1 MIWKKINSMKK
12 IVKILLAL
20 LLLFIAMLFAIPV
33 LFKDKVVEIIQTQI
47 NENVNADVS
56 FSNAKLSL
64 ISSFP
69 DLTVGLY
76 DLKVVNKAPFEGE
89 ELLSFEALT
98 LGVDLMSAISG
109 DEIVVN
115 EVILDNANINVL
127 IDKEGNANFDIA
139 KESEAEEEETEE
151 QSEEAEGGFKMALDH
166 YEIKNLNLVYDD
178 KMYVTY
184 LSLANLNHSGSGDF
198 TSDLFDLSTVTS
210 IEAINCK
217 YDDVA
222 YVENVSLD
230 WSADLSMN
238 MTESKYSFIKNEL
251 KLNELVTK
259 IDGSIAMPEEAIDF
273 DLKIDAPNQD
283 FKGLF
288 SLIPSAYSS
297 DMAGIETSGKFSLLT
312 ILKGEFTDY
321 KYPGYQVDLTV
332 ENGSVHYADL
342 PESITDIQVD
352 FHVNNKTGHDDD
364 LQVNLKQF
372 YALFGKYVLDA
383 SLKYDHPITNP
394 KVAMSVQTQIDLAH
408 LKDFI
413 ELEDQEEYTGM
424 ITANLKA
431 SGYLNDLEE
440 EKYEDFQAEGEV
452 NILDFSYKAQDMV
465 PTTISSAYF
474 EFTPKSFILN
484 TLEGKV
490 GQSDFKANGGIDNIL
505 SYALRDELL
514 KGSFDLHSNSF
525 DLNEWME
532 EEGADAEESVESV
545 DTTTYDI
552 YEVPKNLDFRISAS
566 IGEILYEDIEMKE
579 AKGTLLVKEG
589 RVKFVKSEMK
599 MLGGKTKF
607 NGFYSTEDMDNPK
620 TGFYMAIENFDIP
633 TTYKTFNSVQ
643 KLAPGAQF
651 MEGDF
656 STQISFASNLL
667 YNYDLD
673 LNTISG
679 KGNLTSKAVKLKNA
693 PTFKK
698 IADVVKYEKLNDVEF
713 KNVNINYE
721 FKDGKVVVE
730 PFDVKMGESDLSISG
745 ENGFDQTINYKM
757 VLTMPTSMLGGSAS
771 SVVKD
776 FSSELSKITGKQSDI
791 GSHINFNIV
800 AKGPYDSP
808 KVSVHP
814 AGTHGKASDV
824 IDDIKEE
831 VKEAVTEVIEE
842 TVDKAKEQAIAE
854 AEKQA
859 AKLKLEVKKGA
870 DIIRAEGKK
879 QAAAFKKK
887 GYQEADNLVAKAKS
901 PLAKATAKK
910 TAAQMKKETDKK
922 ANQIIQKAN
931 KEADEKER
939 LAGEKADKLIEEAK
953 KK

>member
-1 MIWKKINSMKK
+1 MKK
-12 IVKILLAL
+12 VIKVLLVLVILLVAS
-20 LLLFIAMLFAIPV
+20 IIAIPV
-33 LFKDKVVEIIQTQI
+33 LFKDQIVEMIQEEV
-47 NENVNADVS
+47 NKSVNAEVS
-56 FSNAKLSL
+56 FEDADLSL

-69 DLTVGLY
+69 DLTLSLHK
-76 DLKVVNKAPFEGE
+76 LKVINKAPFEGK
-89 ELLSFEALT
+89 ELVSFESLS

-109 DEIVVN
+109 DEIVVK
-115 EVILDNANINVL
+115 EVILDEANINVL
-127 IDKEGNANFDIA
+127 IDEEGIANFDIA
-139 KESEAEEEETEE
+139 KKSDSDEEETEGE
-151 QSEEAEGGFKMALDH
+151 VEESEGGFKMALDH
-166 YEIKNLNLVYDD
+166 YEINNLNLVYDD

-184 LSLANLNHSGSGDF
+184 LSLTNLNHSGNGDF
-198 TSDLFDLSTVTS
+198 TSDLFDLSTTTS

-217 YDDVA
+217 YYEVA
-222 YVENVSLD
+222 YVENVSLNWD
-230 WSADLSMN
+230 ADFSMN
-238 MTESKYSFIKNEL
+238 MTESKYAFIKNEL

-259 IDGSIAMPEEAIDF
+259 IDGSIAMRAESIDF

-288 SLIPSAYSS
+288 SLIPLAYSKE
-297 DMAGIETSGKFSLLT
+297 MIGIETSGKFSLLT
-312 ILKGEFTDY
+312 VLKGEYTGF
-321 KYPGYQVDLTV
+321 KYPAYQVDLTV
-332 ENGSVHYADL
+332 ENSSVHYAEL

-383 SLKYDHPITNP
+383 SLKYDHPISNP
-394 KVAMSVQTQIDLAH
+394 KVSMTVQTQMDLAH
-408 LKDFI
+408 LKDVMEI
-413 ELEDQEEYTGM
+413 EDKEEYTGM

-440 EKYEDFQAEGEV
+440 EKYDDFQAEGEV
-452 NILDFSYKAQDMV
+452 NVLDFSYKAQDMV
-465 PTTISSAYF
+465 PTTISAAYF
-474 EFTPKSFILN
+474 ELTPQSFKLN
-484 TLEGKV
+484 TLEGQIGK
-490 GQSDFKANGGIDNIL
+490 SDFKASGGIDNIL
-505 SYALRDELL
+505 SYALKDELL

-525 DLNEWME
+525 DLSEWME
-532 EEGADAEESVESV
+532 EEEAKVEETKEIV
-545 DTTTYDI
+545 DITTYDI

-566 IGEILYEDIEMKE
+566 IGEILYEDIEMTE

-589 RVKFVKSEMK
+589 RVKFIKSEMQ

-607 NGFYSTEDMDNPK
+607 NGFYSTEDMNNPK

-633 TTYKTFNSVQ
+633 STYKTFNSLQ

-667 YNYDLD
+667 HNYDLD

-679 KGNLTSKAVKLKNA
+679 KGSLTSKAVKLKNSPA
-693 PTFKK
+693 FTK

-721 FKDGKVVVE
+721 FNDGKVVVD

-771 SVVKD
+771 SLVQG
-776 FSSELSKITGKQSDI
+776 FSSELSKITGKQSSI

-800 AKGPYDSP
+800 AKGLYDNP

-814 AGTHGKASDV
+814 TGTHGKSTEV
-824 IDDIKEE
+824 IDDIKEVLVE
-831 VKEAVTEVIEE
+831 GVEE
-842 TVDKAKEQAIAE
+842 TIDKAKEQAIAE

-859 AKLKLEVKKGA
+859 AKLKLEAKKGA
-870 DIIRAEGKK
+870 DIIRSEGIK

-887 GYQEADNLVAKAKS
+887 GYQEANNLVTKAKS
-901 PLAKATAKK
+901 PLAKAAAKK
-910 TAAQMKKETDKK
+910 TAEKIEKETDKK
-922 ANQIIQKAN
+922 ANQIVQKAN
-931 KEADEKER
+931 KEAGEKER